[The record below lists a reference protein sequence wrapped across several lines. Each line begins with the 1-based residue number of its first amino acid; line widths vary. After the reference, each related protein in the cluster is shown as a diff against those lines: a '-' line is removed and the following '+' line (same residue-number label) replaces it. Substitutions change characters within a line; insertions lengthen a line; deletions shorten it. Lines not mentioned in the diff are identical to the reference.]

1 MKRILGFFSAPYL
14 MGTLFLVLAASMGIA
29 TFVEND
35 FGTNAAKALY
45 YDSWWFEGIF
55 VLLGINILLNLAKRQ
70 FWAKGKISI
79 LLFHLS
85 FLVILVGAAVTRY
98 VGYEGMMHIREDEST
113 NKFLS
118 SDTYISGTIE
128 HAGDKVEVSES
139 VLMSERS
146 QDYFKES
153 VTVGG
158 KKVRLKSVA
167 FIKNTNLIP
176 VEDSAGRALVSLVV
190 SVGGGRNNVNI
201 FEGEHIKVD
210 GYSIGFATDVKCD
223 FNIFPQDDQLLFTAT
238 HDVFTTNMGTQ
249 EKTAVDLSEP
259 QVFYSN
265 VLYGTGTFFM
275 VQTNYMPHA
284 SLKAVPVEKGEQG
297 SGMESVTVQVKVDN
311 KLKEIDLQGR
321 NDLLGEPRTLEL
333 DGVVIKLSYG
343 AKELT
348 APFHIHLNDFQLERY
363 PGSESPS
370 SFASEVT
377 LKDDRNGVV
386 KDFRIFMNN
395 ILNYKGYRFY
405 QSSYDMDEKGTVLSV
420 NKDMWGTII
429 TYFGYLLMTLTMM
442 LSLVASKSRFRFM
455 GKHISTIEAKK
466 KGITIA
472 LVLFLAGG
480 AAHAQDIDA
489 YINITEQQ
497 AQQFGSIWVQDA
509 GGRIEPMNS
518 LNGEV
523 MRKLVKHNTFKGY
536 SADRVV
542 LSMLTNTEAWKNVP
556 LITVKEE
563 SMKSIVGNSGT
574 KASFSDFF
582 GPSGNYKLHT
592 QVEEAYRTKPAYRTK
607 FQNEVI
613 KVDEQVN
620 VFYLVQ
626 SGQLLHLF
634 PIPGDVQAKWLSPGQ
649 HESSLNEGDSLFV
662 RNVFA
667 VYVQALT
674 QGDQEQ
680 ARTYL
685 DAISK
690 FQNKFAA
697 DILPSETAGKL
708 EILYN
713 NTNVF
718 LMMAPLVFFVGLILL
733 IFQFVFLF
741 LPKKSPKNIIR
752 IGVGLLSISFVAYT
766 AGLALRWYIS
776 GHAPWSNGYE
786 SMLYIGWS
794 MLLAGLVFSR
804 KSPIALSVAG
814 VFAGIVLMVAH
825 LSWMN
830 PEITNLVPVLKSYWL
845 TIHVAV
851 IVASYGFL
859 GLGALMGFFNLIL
872 IGIKKRHKEDKV
884 DFSIDELSS
893 IMEMSL
899 TIGLYMITI
908 GSFLGGV
915 WANESWGRYW
925 GWDPKETWSL
935 VSVIVYAFILH
946 MRFIPGLK
954 SVLAFNVAA
963 VIGFSSIIMTYLG
976 VNYYL
981 AGMHSYAKG
990 DPVPV
995 PDFVYY
1001 TVVTILVVSGY
1012 AIYNSI
1018 RLKKMEIKNE

>member
-1 MKRILGFFSAPYL
+1 MKRIIDFFSAPYL

-29 TFVEND
+29 TFIEND
-35 FGTNAAKALY
+35 FGTNAAKALF
-45 YDSWWFEGIF
+45 YDAWWFEGIF
-55 VLLGINILLNLAKRQ
+55 VLLGINMLLKLAKPQ
-70 FWAKGKISI
+70 VWKKGKISV
-79 LLFHLS
+79 LLFHMS
-85 FLVILVGAAVTRY
+85 FLVILVGAAVTRH
-98 VGYEGMMHIREDEST
+98 VGYEGMMHIREGEST

-118 SDTYISGTIE
+118 SNTYIAGSVE

-146 QDYFKES
+146 QGYFKEN

-167 FIKNTNLIP
+167 FVKNTNLIP
-176 VEDSAGRALVSLVV
+176 VEDPGGRALVSLVV

-201 FEGEHIKVD
+201 FEGEYIKVE
-210 GYSIGFATDVKCD
+210 GYSIGFATDIKCD
-223 FNIFPQDDQLLFTAT
+223 FNIYPQGDQLFFTAT
-238 HDVFTTNMGTQ
+238 RDVFTTNMGTQ
-249 EKTAVDLSEP
+249 EKTAIDLSEP

-275 VQTNYMPHA
+275 VQTNYMPKA
-284 SLKAVPVEKGEQG
+284 SLKAVPAEPGEQG
-297 SGMESVTVQVKVDN
+297 SGMESVTVQVKVDD
-311 KLKEIDLQGR
+311 KVKEIDLQGR
-321 NDLLGEPRTLEL
+321 NGVLGDTREIEL
-333 DGVVIKLSYG
+333 DGVVVKLRYG
-343 AKELT
+343 SKELT

-386 KDFRIFMNN
+386 RDFRIFMNN
-395 ILNYKGYRFY
+395 ILNYKGFRFY

-429 TYFGYLLMTLTMM
+429 TYFGYFLMTLTMM
-442 LSLVASKSRFRFM
+442 LSLLASKSRFRFM
-455 GKHISTIEAKK
+455 GKRISTIEAKK
-466 KGITIA
+466 KGLTTA
-472 LVLFLAGG
+472 MVLLLAVG
-480 AAHAQDIDA
+480 AAQAQDIDA
-489 YINITEQQ
+489 YINVTEQQ
-497 AQQFGSIWVQDA
+497 AHQFGSIWVQDA
-509 GGRIEPMNS
+509 GGRIKPMNS
-518 LNGEV
+518 MNGEV
-523 MRKLVKHNTFKGY
+523 MRKLVKHNNFKGY

-542 LSMLTNTEAWKNVP
+542 LSMLTNNQAWKNVP

-563 SMKSIVGNSGT
+563 TMKSIVGNSGT

-582 GPSGNYKLHT
+582 GPSGNYKLHK

-626 SGQLLHLF
+626 SGQLLHVF
-634 PIPGDVQAKWLSPGQ
+634 PIPGEIQTKWLSPGQ
-649 HESSLNEGDSLFV
+649 HASSLSEGDSLFV

-667 VYVQALT
+667 VYMQALSE
-674 QGDQEQ
+674 GDQEQ

-690 FQNKFAA
+690 FQNKYAA
-697 DILPSETAGKL
+697 DILPSETAGRL
-708 EILYN
+708 EIFYN
-713 NTNVF
+713 DTNVF

-733 IFQFVFLF
+733 IFQFIFLF

-752 IGVGLLSISFVAYT
+752 IGVGLLSISFVVYT

-859 GLGALMGFFNLIL
+859 GLAALMGFFNLIL
-872 IGIKKRHKEDKV
+872 IGVKKRHREDKV

-899 TIGLYMITI
+899 TIGLYMLTI

-935 VSVIVYAFILH
+935 VSVVIYAFILH

-954 SVLAFNVAA
+954 SVLAFNVAS

-990 DPVPV
+990 DPVPI

-1001 TVVTILVVSGY
+1001 TVVTILVVAGY
-1012 AIYNSI
+1012 AIYNSK
-1018 RLKKMEIKNE
+1018 RLKKLEIKNE

>member
-55 VLLGINILLNLAKRQ
+55 VLLGINMLLNLVKPQ
-70 FWAKGKISI
+70 LWKKGKISV
-79 LLFHLS
+79 LLFHMS
-85 FLVILVGAAVTRY
+85 FLVILIGAAITRY
-98 VGYEGMMHIREDEST
+98 VGYEGMMHIREGEST

-118 SDTYISGTIE
+118 SDTYISGTVE
-128 HAGDKVEVSES
+128 YAGDKVEISES

-146 QDYFKES
+146 QNFFKES
-153 VTVGG
+153 VTVGE

-176 VEDSAGRALVSLVV
+176 VEDPTGKALVSLVV
-190 SVGGGRNNVNI
+190 SGGGGRNNLNL
-201 FEGEHIKVD
+201 FEGEHAQVD

-223 FNIFPQDDQLLFTAT
+223 FNIYPQGDQLLFTAT

-249 EKTAVDLSEP
+249 EKTKIDMSEP

-265 VLYGTGTFFM
+265 MLYGTGTFFM

-297 SGMESVTVQVKVDN
+297 SGMESVTVQVKVDD

-321 NDLLGEPRTLEL
+321 NDLLGEYRTLEL

-343 AKELT
+343 SKVLT

-429 TYFGYLLMTLTMM
+429 TYFGYLLMTITMI
-442 LSLVASKSRFRFM
+442 LSLLASKSRFRFM
-455 GKHISTIEAKK
+455 GKRISTIEAKK
-466 KGITIA
+466 KGLTIA
-472 LVLFLAGG
+472 LVLLLAGS
-480 AAHAQDIDA
+480 AAQAQDIDA
-489 YINITEQQ
+489 YINVTEQQ

-509 GGRIEPMNS
+509 GGRIKPMNS
-518 LNGEV
+518 MNGEV
-523 MRKLVKHNTFKGY
+523 MRKLVKHNKFKGY

-542 LSMLTNTEAWKNVP
+542 LSMLTNVEAWKNVP

-563 SMKSIVGNSGT
+563 SMKGIVGNSGN

-582 GPSGNYKLHT
+582 GPSGKYKLHT

-626 SGQLLHLF
+626 SGQLLHIF
-634 PIPGDVQAKWLSPGQ
+634 PIPGDAQAKWLTPGM
-649 HESSLNEGDSLFV
+649 HASSLGEGDSLFV
-662 RNVFA
+662 RNVFS
-667 VYVQALT
+667 VYGQALS

-685 DAISK
+685 DAIYK

-697 DILPSETAGKL
+697 SILPSETAGKL
-708 EILYN
+708 EIFYN
-713 NTNVF
+713 ETNVF

-741 LPKKSPKNIIR
+741 LPKKSPKTIIR

-794 MLLAGLVFSR
+794 MLLAGLAFSR

-872 IGIKKRHKEDKV
+872 IGIKKRHREDKV
-884 DFSIDELSS
+884 DFSIEELSS

-935 VSVIVYAFILH
+935 ISVIVYAFILH
-946 MRFIPGLK
+946 MRFMPGLK

-963 VIGFSSIIMTYLG
+963 VIGFLSIIMTYLG

-990 DPVPV
+990 DPVPI

-1018 RLKKMEIKNE
+1018 RLKKLEIKNE

>member
-1 MKRILGFFSAPYL
+1 MKKILAFLSAPYL

-55 VLLGINILLNLAKRQ
+55 VLLGINMLLNLSKPQ
-70 FWAKGKISI
+70 LWKKGKISI
-79 LLFHLS
+79 LLFHMS
-85 FLVILVGAAVTRY
+85 FIVILLGAALTRY
-98 VGYEGMMHIREDEST
+98 VGYEGMMHIREGEST

-118 SDTYISGTIE
+118 SRTYISGFVERNGIK
-128 HAGDKVEVSES
+128 AEVSES

-146 QDYFKES
+146 QNYFKKN
-153 VTVGG
+153 VKVDG
-158 KKVRLKSVA
+158 KRVKLKSIR

-176 VEDSAGRALVSLVV
+176 AEDPNGKPLVSLVV
-190 SVGGGRNNVNI
+190 SVGGGRNTLNL
-201 FEGEHIKVD
+201 FEGEYVKVD
-210 GYSIGFATDVKCD
+210 NYSIGFATDVDCD
-223 FNIFPQDDQLLFTAT
+223 FNIYPQDDQLFFTAK
-238 HDVFTTNMGTQ
+238 HNVFTTNMGTQ
-249 EKTAVDLSEP
+249 EKTTLDLSEP

-265 VLYGTGTFFM
+265 VLYGTGSFFM
-275 VQTNYMPHA
+275 VQTNYMPQA
-284 SLKAVPVEKGEQG
+284 SLKAVAAKPEEQG
-297 SGMESVTVQVKVDN
+297 SGMELVSVRVKVGDLE
-311 KLKEIDLQGR
+311 KTMDLQGHSSAVGQYSE
-321 NDLLGEPRTLEL
+321 LKLG
-333 DGVVIKLSYG
+333 DVSVKLRYG

-377 LKDDRNGVV
+377 LKDDENGVV

-395 ILNYKGYRFY
+395 ILNYRGYRFY
-405 QSSYDMDEKGTVLSV
+405 QSSYDMDEQGTVLSV
-420 NKDMWGTII
+420 NKDLWGTLI
-429 TYFGYLLMTLTMM
+429 TYFGYFLMTLTMI
-442 LSLVASKSRFRFM
+442 LSLLASKSRFRYM
-455 GKHISTIEAKK
+455 GKRISSIEAKK
-466 KGITIA
+466 KSLA
-472 LVLFLAGG
+472 MLLVLVFAGTMQ
-480 AAHAQDIDA
+480 AQDIDA
-489 YINITEQQ
+489 YINVSEQQ

-509 GGRIEPMNS
+509 GGRIKPMNS
-518 LNGEV
+518 MNGEV
-523 MRKLVKHNTFKGY
+523 MRKLVKHNRFKGY

-542 LSMLTNTEAWKNVP
+542 LSMLNNTEAWRNVP

-574 KASFSDFF
+574 KASFGDFF
-582 GPSGNYKLHT
+582 GPSGNYKLHK

-626 SGQLLHLF
+626 SGQLLNIF
-634 PIPGDVQAKWLSPGQ
+634 PIPGDTQAKWLTPGKT
-649 HESSLNEGDSLFV
+649 HPGLSEGDSLFV
-662 RNVFA
+662 RNVFS
-667 VYVQALT
+667 VYMQALSN
-674 QGDQEQ
+674 GDEEQ
-680 ARTYL
+680 ATTYM

-690 FQNKFAA
+690 FQNKFAGE
-697 DILPSETAGKL
+697 ILPSETAGKL
-708 EILYN
+708 EIMYN
-713 NTNVF
+713 ETNVF
-718 LMMAPLVFFVGLILL
+718 LMMAPVVFFVGFILL

-741 LPKKSPKNIIR
+741 LPKKSPKTIIR
-752 IGVGLLSISFVAYT
+752 IGAGILGLSFIVYT

-859 GLGALMGFFNLIL
+859 GLAALMGFFNLIL

-884 DFSIDELSS
+884 DYSIIELSS

-935 VSVIVYAFILH
+935 VTVVIYAFILH

-954 SVLAFNVAA
+954 SVLAFNVAS
-963 VIGFSSIIMTYLG
+963 VIGFSSVIMTYLG

-990 DPVPV
+990 DPVPI

-1001 TVVTILVVSGY
+1001 TVVTILVVAGY
-1012 AIYNSI
+1012 AIYNSE
-1018 RLKKMEIKNE
+1018 RLKKMATKNE